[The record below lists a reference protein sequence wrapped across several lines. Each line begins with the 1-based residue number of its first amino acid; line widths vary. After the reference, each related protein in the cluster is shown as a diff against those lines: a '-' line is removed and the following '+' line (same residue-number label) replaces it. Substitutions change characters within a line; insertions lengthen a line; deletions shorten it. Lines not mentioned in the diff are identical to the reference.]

1 MKSTFRFSPLFVALA
16 ATMSAGA
23 YADDTTTAVASKDG
37 FIDGSTLTLDLK
49 NYYLSHRR
57 HNGENNSV
65 EWGQGFTGIF
75 ESGFTQGTVGFGLD
89 VNAMLGLKLDGGGG
103 TGGSSIL
110 PTTRATKAGNQY
122 GDAPDSFSSAG
133 AAVKM
138 RAFGTVVKAGDIF
151 LNNPVI
157 AGGASRMLPMTFRG
171 FEATNTS
178 FDHLTLDAG
187 QVSFD
192 KLFNQSGN
200 NRIGTYYGTAV
211 GGEEAKHMDWAGATY
226 TGIPG
231 VTTNLFAS
239 QLKNIWDQYYYDLDY
254 TYKVNDLISV
264 NPGFHYYRTQSSGQ
278 EIFGKIDNNTFSIH
292 LGVTV
297 GYHTVTASMQKVNG
311 NTPFD
316 YIQDGDSIFLDNS
329 QQWSD
334 FNSPGEKSWKLAY
347 LYDFAGLGVPGLTTG
362 ISYTRGTADLTKAT
376 QDTASAYYNA
386 YGGNTDGKDAM
397 HWERDVDIKYVVQQ
411 GPAKNLGLRLR
422 WSTNR
427 SNNGYEP
434 VDGNSDEYRV
444 IVDYPINI
452 F

>member
-23 YADDTTTAVASKDG
+23 YADDSTTAAASKDG

-110 PTTRATKAGNQY
+110 PTTRATKAGNLY

-133 AAVKM
+133 GAVKM
-138 RAFGTVVKAGDIF
+138 RAFGTVIKAGDIF

-171 FEATNTS
+171 VEATNTS

-187 QVSFD
+187 RVSFD

-200 NRIGTYYGTAV
+200 GRIGTYYGTLPD
-211 GGEEAKHMDWAGATY
+211 GEESKHMDWAGATY

-231 VTTNLFAS
+231 VTTNLFSS
-239 QLKNIWDQYYYDLDY
+239 QLKDIWDQYYYDLDY
-254 TYKVNDLISV
+254 TYALNDLVSV
-264 NPGFHYYRTQSSGQ
+264 NPGFHYYRTNSSGQ
-278 EIFGKIDNNTFSIH
+278 ALLGKIDNNTFSVH
-292 LGVTV
+292 MGVTV
-297 GYHTVTASMQKVNG
+297 GHQTVTASLQKVNG

-347 LYDFAGLGVPGLTTG
+347 LYDFVGWGLPGLTSG

-376 QDTASAYYNA
+376 QAADSGYSSYYNA
-386 YGGNTDGKDAM
+386 DGKDAM

-411 GPAKNLGLRLR
+411 GPAKNLGVRLR

-427 SNNGYEP
+427 SNDGYKT
-434 VDGNSDEYRV
+434 VDDNSDEYRV